1 MSSGRLSPVSQNG
14 ASQKVAGENGASK
27 NGAGQNGAGEHVR
40 DSPHSTDRSFTVRAP
55 DLVYKIVK
63 GLLRLLC
70 FAYFRVRVKGA
81 DKVPKT
87 GRVILAPVH
96 RSFVDFLVVG
106 TTITNRKVFF
116 MAKDDLW
123 HSRLLGGFLE
133 SFGAFPVN
141 REGADRLALDR
152 AQAVLENDEALIM
165 FPEGTRRSGP
175 VIENLHEGAVF
186 LAARTGTSILPVG
199 VGGTSASM
207 PKGAKVPR
215 PVKVTLLVGDPIAP
229 PERSGAGRVARHKVH
244 DVTEQLRIELQR
256 LYDLSESH

>member
-1 MSSGRLSPVSQNG
+1 MSSNPLSD
-14 ASQKVAGENGASK
+14 
-27 NGAGQNGAGEHVR
+27 AGQTPESRNGVARHSRDVR
-40 DSPHSTDRSFTVRAP
+40 DNTDRSFSVHAP
-55 DLVYKIVK
+55 DFVYKIVK
-63 GLLRLLC
+63 GFLRLLC
-70 FAYFRVRVKGA
+70 FGYFRVRVKGA
-81 DKVPKT
+81 DRVPKT

-96 RSFVDFLVVG
+96 RSFIDFLVVG

-175 VIENLHEGAVF
+175 VIEELHEGAVF
-186 LAARTGTSILPVG
+186 LAARTGSEILPVG

-215 PVKVTLLVGDPIAP
+215 PVKVTLIVGDPIAP
-229 PERSGAGRVARHKVH
+229 PERSGAGRVPRHKVH
-244 DVTEQLRIELQR
+244 EVTEQLRTELQS
-256 LYDLSESH
+256 LYDQAESY

>member
-1 MSSGRLSPVSQNG
+1 MSSNPLSR
-14 ASQKVAGENGASK
+14 AGLTPESR
-27 NGAGQNGAGEHVR
+27 NGAGGHTR
-40 DSPHSTDRSFTVRAP
+40 DVDENADRGFSVRAP
-55 DLVYKIVK
+55 DFVYKIVK
-63 GLLRLLC
+63 GFLRLLC

-81 DKVPKT
+81 DRVPKT

-96 RSFVDFLVVG
+96 RSFIDFLVVG
-106 TTITNRKVFF
+106 TTITHRKVFF

-123 HSRLLGGFLE
+123 HSRLVGGFLE

-175 VIENLHEGAVF
+175 VIEELHEGAVF
-186 LAARTGTSILPVG
+186 LAARTGSEILPVG

-207 PKGAKVPR
+207 PNGAKVPR
-215 PVKVTLLVGDPIAP
+215 PVKVTLLVGEPIAP
-229 PERSGAGRVARHKVH
+229 PERSGAGRVPRHKVH
-244 DVTEQLRIELQR
+244 EVTEQLRTELQR
-256 LYDLSESH
+256 LYDEAESY